1 MPFWPIRQR
10 PEKKPEHAGSERR
23 AIQAVLRVFCGL
35 DEKRRLILFQTE
47 DRVDQQGCRVTR
59 LPNLGLVEDPG
70 MSYAQLLV
78 ELIRPSRRV

>member
-1 MPFWPIRQR
+1 M
-10 PEKKPEHAGSERR
+10 
-23 AIQAVLRVFCGL
+23 
-35 DEKRRLILFQTE
+35 
-47 DRVDQQGCRVTR
+47 DQQGCRVKR